1 MKHATNPRHGSAATP
16 AYPHPACLP
25 EADLLKQCVIST
37 GRSGG
42 PGGQH
47 RNKVETLVRI
57 VHTPT
62 GIEAHA
68 GERRSQVENKHVA
81 VRRLRETLAVRVR
94 CPVPKGRGIGVLDQA
109 PGSPLWRERTRTGAI
124 ACNPH
129 HFDYPSLL
137 AEALDMLAEHG
148 WEPRAAGVLLGVSA
162 SQIIRLIKDLHGA
175 LAHVNAERGRH
186 GLHALK

>member
-1 MKHATNPRHGSAATP
+1 MHQPHAHP
-16 AYPHPACLP
+16 ALPPYPHPACLP
-25 EADLLKQCVIST
+25 EAELLKQCDIST

-62 GIEAHA
+62 GVEAHA

-81 VRRLRETLAVRVR
+81 IRRLRETLALRIR
-94 CPVPKGRGIGVLDQA
+94 CPVPKGRGIDVLDQA
-109 PGSPLWRERTRTGAI
+109 PGSALWRERTRTGAI

-129 HFDYPSLL
+129 HDDYPSLL
-137 AEALDMLAEHG
+137 AEALDMLAEHR
-148 WEPRAAGVLLGVSA
+148 WEPRAAAVLLGVSA
-162 SQIIRLIKDLHGA
+162 SQLIKLIKDLHGA
-175 LAHVNAERGRH
+175 LAHVNAERERL